1 MQRSGWVLWAGIRGF
16 SSSQNQVLS
25 LLVLCQ
31 HWLIDLFYFLSL
43 HVNVA
48 FSHGMVLVFWR
59 GSCVHLPSIAKTL
72 YTVPSTFPRQ
82 KISVRTT
89 WVWVELLGFL
99 GGWVCCKF
107 QVKSPVVPVDFGEVV
122 NHIISI
128 LLPQTDRKTL
138 LQHQNHTTK
147 RSTPGFSRISTN
159 FVISDV
165 ARNSWHFPREI
176 RGGRKW
182 FEITQ
187 KQAKEQK
194 LQKSQQFRRTR
205 GNGWI
210 F

>member
-1 MQRSGWVLWAGIRGF
+1 MPTLINR
-16 SSSQNQVLS
+16 
-25 LLVLCQ
+25 LVLLSFVTCQ
-31 HWLIDLFYFLSL
+31 CSFQSRHGVGILAWIMCASSIDRKDPIYCSEY
-43 HVNVA
+43 VSPPKN
-48 FSHGMVLVFWR
+48 
-59 GSCVHLPSIAKTL
+59 
-72 YTVPSTFPRQ
+72 
-82 KISVRTT
+82 ISSNY
-89 WVWVELLGFL
+89 LGLGGVVGVL